1 MREYEIIK
9 IARMITENP
18 DEVRTPPTSPGGL
31 DDLDGFGD
39 LPEGEDFVLPFPL
52 RWQNAV
58 QSRSQQDYSGEVKL
72 ISGEGS
78 LHEYVDDFGNVEE
91 VKGEL
96 TILIKDDHTA
106 LVLDSSGSLAM
117 DKFYH
122 INPVLNSVLE
132 NEVPDGVIPTEWTFS
147 LLDQTENGSIYNFR
161 LSKAELSDD
170 QERYR
175 FGSIGEIY
183 GVHDGWD

>member
-1 MREYEIIK
+1 MREYEILK

-18 DEVRTPPTSPGGL
+18 DEIRTPPTSPGGL

-39 LPEGEDFVLPFPL
+39 LPEGEDF
-52 RWQNAV
+52 QN
-58 QSRSQQDYSGEVKL
+58 YSGEVKI

-78 LHEYVDDFGNVEE
+78 LHEFVDDFGNVEE

-122 INPVLNSVLE
+122 INPALYDVLGIE
-132 NEVPDGVIPTEWTFS
+132 APDGIIPTEWTFS

-183 GVHDGWD
+183 GVNDGWD